1 MYQNQMEDP
10 LNYLTHRI
18 SDAVMH
24 QMEATCRYNKLLGNT
39 DVAGAG
45 TTFWE

>member
-1 MYQNQMEDP
+1 MEDT

-24 QMEATCRYNKLLGNT
+24 QMEATCLYNKFLGNT
-39 DVAGAG
+39 DAAGAG
-45 TTFWE
+45 ITF